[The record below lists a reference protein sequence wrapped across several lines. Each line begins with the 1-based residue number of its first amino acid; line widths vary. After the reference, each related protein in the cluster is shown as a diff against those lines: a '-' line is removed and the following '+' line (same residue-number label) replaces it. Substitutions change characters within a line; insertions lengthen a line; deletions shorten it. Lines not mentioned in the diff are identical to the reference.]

1 MSKKPNFK
9 RCFLIVLDSFGVG
22 ELPDAYKFNDC
33 GSDTLK
39 AVVNSGILNVENLKN
54 LGLFN
59 INGVYGGD
67 RFAQKNPI
75 ACFGKAAEKSVG
87 KDTTVG
93 HFEIAGIVSKEP
105 FPTYPN
111 GFPQEIID
119 EFSKKT
125 GKKILCNKPYSG
137 TEVIKD
143 YGEEQIKS
151 GGLIVYTSADS
162 VFQIAAHESVVS
174 VSDLYKYSEI
184 ARGMLTGKNNV
195 ARVIARPFVGEY
207 PFYRTA
213 NRHDFSVKPP
223 KKTMLDY
230 LKESGFSVIGIG
242 KINDIFASQG
252 LTETTKTSGNA
263 DGMRVINEYAKK
275 DFNGLCFLN
284 LVDFDM
290 LYGHR
295 NDIAGYAAA
304 LNEFD
309 RFLGEFLTELRAG
322 DVLIITADHGCDP
335 STPSTDH
342 SREYTPLLIY
352 GNSVKSGVNL
362 GVLPTF
368 ADIGATLLDGFG
380 LAYDGLDGESF
391 LNKIIKAL

>member
-1 MSKKPNFK
+1 MNKKPLFN

-22 ELPDAYKFNDC
+22 ELPDADKFNDV
-33 GSDTLK
+33 GSDTLR
-39 AVVNSGILNVENLKN
+39 AVTESGILNIPNLKK
-54 LGLFN
+54 LGLYN
-59 INGVYGGD
+59 INGVYGGE
-67 RFAQKNPI
+67 KL
-75 ACFGKAAEKSVG
+75 AEKSPAASYAKMAEKSAG

-93 HFEIAGIVSKEP
+93 HFEIAGVISKSP

-111 GFPQEIID
+111 GFPKDIID
-119 EFSKKT
+119 EFARKT

-143 YGEEQIKS
+143 YGEEQIKT

-174 VSDLYKYSEI
+174 VSELYKYCEL
-184 ARGMLTGKNNV
+184 ARGMLTGENNV
-195 ARVIARPFVGEY
+195 ARVIARPFAGDY

-230 LKESGFSVIGIG
+230 LKESGRSVIGIG
-242 KINDIFASQG
+242 KINDIFAAQG
-252 LTETTKTSGNA
+252 ITETTKTSGNA
-263 DGMRVINEYAKK
+263 DGMRVISEYVKK

-295 NDIAGYAAA
+295 NDVSGYANA

-309 RFLGEFLTELRAG
+309 KFLGGFLPMLKHG
-322 DVLIITADHGCDP
+322 DALIITADHGCDP

-342 SREYTPLLIY
+342 SREYTPMLIL
-352 GNSVKSGVNL
+352 GDGLKSGVNL

-368 ADIGATLLDGFG
+368 ADIGATVLDGFN
-380 LAYDGLDGESF
+380 LPFRALDGNSF
-391 LNKIIKAL
+391 LDKLRVK

>member
-1 MSKKPNFK
+1 MSKNSYFK

-22 ELPDAYKFNDC
+22 ELPDADKFNDR

-39 AVVNSGILNVENLKN
+39 AVVNSGILNILNLKK

-59 INGVYGGD
+59 IDGVYGGD
-67 RFAQKNPI
+67 RFFEKSPVASY
-75 ACFGKAAEKSVG
+75 AKAAEKSVG

-93 HFEIAGIVSKEP
+93 HFEIAGVISKTP

-143 YGEEQIKS
+143 YGKEQIKT

-162 VFQIAAHESVVS
+162 VFQIAAHESSVS

-184 ARGMLTGKNNV
+184 AREMLIGKNNV
-195 ARVIARPFVGEY
+195 ARVIARPFDGEY
-207 PFYRTA
+207 PFHRTA

-252 LTETTKTSGNA
+252 ITQVVKTSGN
-263 DGMRVINEYAKK
+263 DEGMRVISDYVKK

-295 NDIAGYAAA
+295 NDVSGYAAA
-304 LNEFD
+304 LNRFD
-309 RFLGEFLTELRAG
+309 SFLGGFLTELREG
-322 DVLIITADHGCDP
+322 DLLIITADHGCDP

-342 SREYTPLLIY
+342 SREYTPVLIY
-352 GNSVKSGVNL
+352 GKKVKSGVNL

-368 ADIGATLLDGFG
+368 ASIGATISDGFG
-380 LAYDGLDGESF
+380 LPYDGLDGESF
-391 LNKIIKAL
+391 LDKIIKP

>member
-1 MSKKPNFK
+1 MNKKPLFN

-22 ELPDAYKFNDC
+22 ELPDAARFNDV
-33 GSDTLK
+33 GSDTLR
-39 AVVNSGILNVENLKN
+39 AVTESGILNIPNLKK
-54 LGLFN
+54 LGLYN
-59 INGVYGGD
+59 VNGVYG
-67 RFAQKNPI
+67 REKLAVNSPAASYAKM
-75 ACFGKAAEKSVG
+75 AEKSAG

-93 HFEIAGIVSKEP
+93 HFEIAGVISKSP

-111 GFPQEIID
+111 GFPKDIID
-119 EFSKKT
+119 EFSRKT

-143 YGEEQIKS
+143 YGEEQIKT

-162 VFQIAAHESVVS
+162 VFQIAAHESVVG
-174 VSDLYKYSEI
+174 VSELYKYSEL
-184 ARGMLTGKNNV
+184 AREMLTGKNNV
-195 ARVIARPFVGEY
+195 ARVIARPFAGDY

-213 NRHDFSVKPP
+213 NRHDFSVTPP

-242 KINDIFASQG
+242 KINDIFAAQG
-252 LTETTKTSGNA
+252 ITETTKTSGNA
-263 DGMRVINEYAKK
+263 DGMRVISEYVKK

-295 NDIAGYAAA
+295 NDVSGYANA

-309 RFLGEFLTELRAG
+309 KFLGEFLTELKRG
-322 DVLIITADHGCDP
+322 DALIITADHGCDP

-342 SREYTPLLIY
+342 SREYTPMLII
-352 GNSVKSGVNL
+352 GGGLKSGVNL

-368 ADIGATLLDGFG
+368 ADVGATVLDGFD
-380 LAYDGLDGESF
+380 LPFKALDGVSF
-391 LNKIIKAL
+391 LDKIKG